1 MEKISGKIYGF
12 IGPANGGKS
21 YQLNQLQNLAIREER
36 DFIQAD
42 FSDGIRQAILNIF
55 GITECSVDL
64 LSPCYSEWKEMRQ
77 RFTLP
82 IGSSL
87 TDGSVTGRELLK
99 NVGEYIKTLA
109 GEDVWA
115 RWTCNDICRQYWN
128 LENDSKRKDCV
139 IAFGSVR
146 FEAEVNMVFAFAKL
160 LNKELELRFCN
171 YQNVNFD
178 PNVHISESLGHQL
191 ILRGHKDGDDVT
203 VSIREMFNSKSS
215 CKRN

>member
-64 LSPCYSEWKEMRQ
+64 LSPCYSEWKEMKQ
-77 RFTLP
+77 GFTLP
-82 IGSSL
+82 VGSSL
-87 TDGSVTGRELLK
+87 STSNVTGRELLK

-146 FEAEVNMVFAFAKL
+146 FEAEVNMVFTFAKL
-160 LNKELELRFCN
+160 LNKKLELRFCN

-178 PNVHISESLGHQL
+178 SNVHISESLGHQL

-203 VSIREMFNSKSS
+203 ASIREMFNSKSS